1 MTKIE
6 QIVSKYLDKVGE
18 RIVIDAKDNFN
29 SRTGALRESIQMQKN
44 GDKSIYVGSDK
55 EYALYLECGTRNI
68 TPRAFLR
75 RAVYNR
81 NNYKVY

>member
-1 MTKIE
+1 MIKIE

-18 RIVIDAKDNFN
+18 RIVIDAKDNVPVK
-29 SRTGALRESIQMQKN
+29 TGALRDSIQMQKN

-55 EYALYLECGTRNI
+55 EYAIYLELGTRHI

-81 NNYKVY
+81 NNYRA